1 MRNCR
6 FSSCTPSAPK
16 VLGLEYTNNNKN
28 HPVGVAP
35 MHHHQLLIIFALLIF
50 AYGLVS
56 RFAERNSITGPM
68 VFMTVGIL
76 GSSLA
81 LGFVHATPDMGPVKL
96 VAELALTLVLF
107 IDATMIN
114 RSVFAGESRR
124 IPVRLLLIGLPLTM
138 LLGTLFG
145 VWMFDGVGIWA
156 ILLMALILSPTDAAL
171 GQAVVKSEGVP
182 IRIRQSISIES
193 GLNDGIALPPILIVM
208 ALLGAEAGDHE
219 GAWLGFVI
227 KQVTL
232 GPIVGLAV
240 GWIGGKLMQRMSDK
254 GWTEATFQR
263 LSALPIAILA
273 FAFAESVEGNGFIA
287 AFVAGLGLTSAIT
300 SEHVRHQVQE
310 FGETEG
316 TQLILVVFLIF
327 GLAMVPA
334 AVPHW
339 GAPELLYALLSLTVI
354 RMLPVAVSLTGLK
367 MDWPTIAFIGWF
379 GPRGI
384 ASVLYLLMAVAAIGI
399 AGYERIMSVIV
410 LTILISVFAHGI
422 SALPLSRLYGASR
435 PSLDK

>member
-1 MRNCR
+1 
-6 FSSCTPSAPK
+6 
-16 VLGLEYTNNNKN
+16 
-28 HPVGVAP
+28 
-35 MHHHQLLIIFALLIF
+35 MHHHQLLILFALLIF
-50 AYGLVS
+50 AFGLVS
-56 RFAERNSITGPM
+56 RFAERNWITGPM

-81 LGFVHATPDMGPVKL
+81 FGFLHVTPDMGPVKL

-114 RSVFAGESRR
+114 RDAFVGGSNR

-138 LLGTLFG
+138 IFGTVFG
-145 VWMFDGVGIWA
+145 VWMFDGVSIWA
-156 ILLMALILSPTDAAL
+156 IMLMAFILSPTDAAL

-182 IRIRQSISIES
+182 IQIRQSISVES

-208 ALLGAEAGDHE
+208 ALLGAEAGEHE

-232 GPIVGLAV
+232 GPVVGFAV
-240 GWIGGKLMQRMSDK
+240 GFIGGKLMQVTADK
-254 GWTEATFQR
+254 GWTEETFQR
-263 LSALPIAILA
+263 LSALPLAILA

-287 AFVAGLGLTSAIT
+287 AFVAGLGLTAAIT
-300 SEHVRHQVQE
+300 SQSVKHQVQE

-316 TQLILVVFLIF
+316 MQLILVVFLIF

-334 AVPHW
+334 AVPYW
-339 GAPELLYALLSLTVI
+339 GIREVVYALASLTVL
-354 RMLPVAVSLTGLK
+354 RMLPVAISLIGAKL
-367 MDWPTIAFIGWF
+367 DWQTITFVGWF

-399 AGYERIMSVIV
+399 EGHEQVMSVIV
-410 LTILISVFAHGI
+410 LTIMISVFVHGI
-422 SALPLSRLYGASR
+422 SATPLSLRYGASR
-435 PSLDK
+435 PSRDI

>member
-1 MRNCR
+1 
-6 FSSCTPSAPK
+6 
-16 VLGLEYTNNNKN
+16 
-28 HPVGVAP
+28 
-35 MHHHQLLIIFALLIF
+35 MHHHQLLILFALLIF
-50 AYGLVS
+50 AFGLVS

-68 VFMTVGIL
+68 IFMTVGIL

-81 LGFVHATPDMGPVKL
+81 FGFVHATPDMAPVKL

-114 RSVFAGESRR
+114 RSLFDRGSRR

-138 LLGTLFG
+138 VLGTVVG
-145 VWMFDGVGIWA
+145 VWMFDGVSIWA
-156 ILLMALILSPTDAAL
+156 IVLMALILSPTDAAL

-182 IRIRQSISIES
+182 ITIRQSISVES

-219 GAWLGFVI
+219 GAWLGYVV

-240 GWIGGKLMQRMSDK
+240 GWIGGMLMQKASDK
-254 GWTEATFQR
+254 GWTEETFQR

-287 AFVAGLGLTSAIT
+287 AFVAGLGFTQAIS

-316 TQLILVVFLIF
+316 MQLILVVFLIF
-327 GLAMVPA
+327 GLSMVPA

-339 GAPELLYALLSLTVI
+339 GVTEWVYAILSLTVL
-354 RMLPVAVSLTGLK
+354 RMIPVAISLTGLK
-367 MDWPTIAFIGWF
+367 LDWATVCFIGWF

-399 AGYERIMSVIV
+399 EGHEQIMSVIV
-410 LTILISVFAHGI
+410 LTIMISVYAHGI
-422 SALPLSRLYGASR
+422 SATPLSKRYGASR

>member
-1 MRNCR
+1 
-6 FSSCTPSAPK
+6 
-16 VLGLEYTNNNKN
+16 
-28 HPVGVAP
+28 
-35 MHHHQLLIIFALLIF
+35 MHHHQLLILFALLIF
-50 AYGLVS
+50 AFGLVS
-56 RFAERNSITGPM
+56 RLAERYWITGPM

-81 LGFVHATPDMGPVKL
+81 FGFLHVTPDMGPVKL

-114 RSVFAGESRR
+114 RSVFSGESRR

-138 LLGTLFG
+138 IAGTMLG
-145 VWMFDGVGIWA
+145 VWMFSEVSIWA
-156 ILLMALILSPTDAAL
+156 LMLMAFILSPTDAAL

-182 IRIRQSISIES
+182 VNIRQSISVES

-232 GPIVGLAV
+232 GPVVGFAV
-240 GWIGGKLMQRMSDK
+240 GWIGGKLMQVMSDK
-254 GWTEATFQR
+254 GWTEETFQR
-263 LSALPIAILA
+263 LSALPLAILA

-287 AFVAGLGLTSAIT
+287 AFVAGLALTVAIA
-300 SEHVRHQVQE
+300 SPQVKHQVQE

-316 TQLILVVFLIF
+316 MQLILVVFLIF

-339 GAPELLYALLSLTVI
+339 GIREVVYALASLTVL
-354 RMLPVAVSLTGLK
+354 RMLPVAISLAGSKL
-367 MDWPTIAFIGWF
+367 DWQTISFIGWF

-384 ASVLYLLMAVAAIGI
+384 ASVLYLLMAVAAIGVE
-399 AGYERIMSVIV
+399 GNEQVMSVIV
-410 LTILISVFAHGI
+410 LTIAISVYAHGI
-422 SALPLSRLYGASR
+422 SATPLSERYGRSQ
-435 PSLDK
+435 S

>member
-1 MRNCR
+1 
-6 FSSCTPSAPK
+6 
-16 VLGLEYTNNNKN
+16 
-28 HPVGVAP
+28 
-35 MHHHQLLIIFALLIF
+35 MHHHQLLILFALLVF
-50 AYGLVS
+50 AFGLVS
-56 RFAERNSITGPM
+56 RFAERNWVTGPM

-81 LGFVHATPDMGPVKL
+81 FGFVHVTPDMGPVKL

-114 RSVFAGESRR
+114 RSVFAGESKR

-138 LLGTLFG
+138 ILGTLLGF
-145 VWMFDGVGIWA
+145 WMFAGVSIWA
-156 ILLMALILSPTDAAL
+156 IMLMAFILSPTDAAL

-182 IRIRQSISIES
+182 IRIRQSISVES

-232 GPIVGLAV
+232 GPVVGFAV
-240 GWIGGKLMQRMSDK
+240 GWIGGRLMQFTADK
-254 GWTEATFQR
+254 GWTEETFQR
-263 LSALPIAILA
+263 LSALPLAIMA

-287 AFVAGLGLTSAIT
+287 AFVAGLGIT
-300 SEHVRHQVQE
+300 ASIRSHDVKHQVQE

-316 TQLILVVFLIF
+316 MQLILIVFLIF
-327 GLAMVPA
+327 GLAMIPA

-339 GAPELLYALLSLTVI
+339 GLGEVIYALASLTVL
-354 RMLPVAVSLTGLK
+354 RMVPVAISLIGARL
-367 MDWPTIAFIGWF
+367 DWRTITFIGWF

-399 AGYERIMSVIV
+399 EGNEQVMSVIV
-410 LTILISVFAHGI
+410 LTIAISVFAHGI
-422 SALPLSRLYGASR
+422 SATPLSERYGKSQA
-435 PSLDK
+435 D

>member
-1 MRNCR
+1 MVIA
-6 FSSCTPSAPK
+6 SAE
-16 VLGLEYTNNNKN
+16 VNDNKN
-28 HPVGVAP
+28 HRLGVAL
-35 MHHHQLLIIFALLIF
+35 MHHHQLLILFALLIF
-50 AYGLVS
+50 AFGLIS
-56 RFAERNSITGPM
+56 RFAERNSVTGPM

-81 LGFVHATPDMGPVKL
+81 LGFLHVTPDMGPVKL

-114 RSVFAGESRR
+114 RSVFSGESMR
-124 IPVRLLLIGLPLTM
+124 IPIRLLLIGLPLTM
-138 LLGTLFG
+138 VFGTLAG
-145 VWMFDGVGIWA
+145 VWLFDGVGIWA
-156 ILLMALILSPTDAAL
+156 IVLMALILSPTDAAL

-182 IRIRQSISIES
+182 VNIRQSISVES
-193 GLNDGIALPPILIVM
+193 GLNDGIALPPILIAM

-219 GAWLGFVI
+219 GAWFGFVI

-240 GWIGGKLMQRMSDK
+240 GWIGGMLMQKMSDK
-254 GWTEATFQR
+254 GWTEETFQR
-263 LSALPIAILA
+263 LSALPMAILA

-287 AFVAGLGLTSAIT
+287 AFVAGLGFTHAIS

-316 TQLILVVFLIF
+316 MQLILVVFLIF

-339 GAPELLYALLSLTVI
+339 GATELVYALLSLTVL
-354 RMLPVAVSLTGLK
+354 RMIPVAISLRGLK
-367 MDWPTIAFIGWF
+367 LDRATVAFIGWF

-399 AGYERIMSVIV
+399 EGHERIMSVIV
-410 LTILISVFAHGI
+410 LTILISVYAHGI
-422 SALPLSRLYGASR
+422 SATPLSKRYGASR
-435 PSLDK
+435 PSLDR